1 MDLSRNIQMD
11 LLYLTNDRMRMRVG
25 NLDNGV
31 NKEELKFYRK
41 RILQQTKNYLRESRL
56 ENSIDRA
63 FDNYAD
69 KLIEYY
75 KFIDKKEMI
84 QKEYEDMKDAMNRKY
99 GQPGVLLPNLIEDL
113 RKLPDDPKNHDLE
126 SKNISLILNFML
138 WLETHD
144 RKHESRMVLRLP
156 NSLPCFNGN
165 LDSLALI
172 LVFANFANRI
182 WNFP

>member
-1 MDLSRNIQMD
+1 MDLSRNLQMD

-84 QKEYEDMKDAMNRKY
+84 QKEYEDMKDNPKKKIKDMNLMEENKKMMKEVEPHVKTIKDFINVVTEKPKKRRIIPKLKEY
-99 GQPGVLLPNLIEDL
+99 NLKKEEL
-113 RKLPDDPKNHDLE
+113 RIK
-126 SKNISLILNFML
+126 
-138 WLETHD
+138 
-144 RKHESRMVLRLP
+144 
-156 NSLPCFNGN
+156 G
-165 LDSLALI
+165 
-172 LVFANFANRI
+172 LVKEKSN
-182 WNFP
+182 

>member
-1 MDLSRNIQMD
+1 MDLSRNLQMD
-11 LLYLTNDRMRMRVG
+11 LLYLTNDRMRMRVE

-84 QKEYEDMKDAMNRKY
+84 QKEYEDMKDNPKKKIKDMNLMEENKKMMKEVEPHVKTIKDFVSVVSEKPKKKRVIPKLKEY
-99 GQPGVLLPNLIEDL
+99 NLKKEEL
-113 RKLPDDPKNHDLE
+113 RIK
-126 SKNISLILNFML
+126 
-138 WLETHD
+138 
-144 RKHESRMVLRLP
+144 
-156 NSLPCFNGN
+156 G
-165 LDSLALI
+165 
-172 LVFANFANRI
+172 LVKEKSN
-182 WNFP
+182 